1 MITFFF
7 CFFFLK
13 FNLLYF
19 PFLSHHEFDSL
30 KVFPLI
36 TIFLINCLINK
47 NTFFTFSDLVK
58 RLEEVRTENGSI
70 EEIGKILTDW
80 IPTLRPYIPYCA
92 NQLQM
97 KTMLLHK
104 TKENKHFSDFLQVSH
119 SNWFVHTKLKLIKL
133 WSYHW

>member
-7 CFFFLK
+7 FFFLK
-13 FNLLYF
+13 FNLLF
-19 PFLSHHEFDSL
+19 FLFLSHHEFDSL

-119 SNWFVHTKLKLIKL
+119 SN
-133 WSYHW
+133 